1 MNVTVTGTTVDG
13 PYVRLARAL
22 KALGPTAVKGA
33 TNPHFRSGYVK
44 LPDLLEFVRPELEK
58 EDLILTQPL
67 QDLGRPDVIGVC
79 TLIIDAITGDELLE
93 SCLPIPTRCEKTDK
107 QGNMVICI
115 DPQKATSAVTYA
127 RRTGI
132 TSLLGIG
139 EKDDD
144 GNAASINEGMG
155 KGKAA
160 TSDIFD
166 V

>member
-1 MNVTVTGTTVDG
+1 MAVTVTGTKVDG

-58 EDLILTQPL
+58 EDLILAQPL
-67 QDLGRPDVIGVC
+67 CDLGRPDVIGVQ
-79 TLIIDAITGDELLE
+79 TMVLDAFDGAILLQ

-107 QGNMVICI
+107 QGNVTYII

-144 GNAASINEGMG
+144 GNAASTNDG

-160 TSDIFD
+160 ASTSDIFD

>member
-1 MNVTVTGTTVDG
+1 MDNGFI
-13 PYVRLARAL
+13 RLARAL
-22 KALGPTAVKGA
+22 KALGPTAVKGS

-67 QDLGRPDVIGVC
+67 MDLGRPDVIGVQ
-79 TLIIDAITGDELLE
+79 TMIIDAHTGNMLIS
-93 SCLPIPTRCEKTDK
+93 SCLAIPTRCEKTDK
-107 QGNMVICI
+107 QGNVVICI

-127 RRTGI
+127 RRTGL

-144 GNAASINEGMG
+144 GNTASTNDG

-160 TSDIFD
+160 ASTSDIFD